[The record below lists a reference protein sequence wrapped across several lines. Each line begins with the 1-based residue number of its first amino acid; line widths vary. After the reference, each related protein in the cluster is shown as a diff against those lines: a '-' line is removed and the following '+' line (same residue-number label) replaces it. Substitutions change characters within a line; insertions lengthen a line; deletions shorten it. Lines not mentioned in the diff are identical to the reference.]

1 MSFLVNRSIF
11 RHDEKAAHLL
21 CWLLAII
28 SANQLMS
35 QAAHL
40 GYKKT
45 LNLSSYATSKKGTD
59 GVGLGQQ
66 LNNKVINK

>member
-1 MSFLVNRSIF
+1 MSSLVNRSIF
-11 RHDEKAAHLL
+11 RRNEKAAHLL

-40 GYKKT
+40 GFKKT
-45 LNLSSYATSKKGTD
+45 VNSYATSYKGT
-59 GVGLGQQ
+59 GSVGLGTTNQKRG
-66 LNNKVINK
+66 N